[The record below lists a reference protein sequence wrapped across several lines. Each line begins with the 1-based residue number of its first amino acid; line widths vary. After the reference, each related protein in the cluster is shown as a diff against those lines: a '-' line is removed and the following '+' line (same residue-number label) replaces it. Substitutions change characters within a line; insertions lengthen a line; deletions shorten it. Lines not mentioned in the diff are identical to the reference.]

1 MCSTA
6 GVYVDRPVLEG
17 QLVVEWYVLVFEHG
31 DPLSVCLS
39 VCLSVSVQAVADQ
52 AVANKV

>member
-1 MCSTA
+1 MCSAA

-17 QLVVEWYVLVFEHG
+17 QLVVEWYVLLNEHG
-31 DPLSVCLS
+31 DPLS

-52 AVANKV
+52 AVADQANKV